1 MKYKMIVTDLDDT
14 LLNGKGE
21 ISERNLK
28 ALLHAQEKGIFVV
41 PVSGRS
47 HYGIRR
53 IARQLKTEE
62 NHGYLISFN
71 GARIFDYAGKKE
83 LYASN
88 VSHEDGKFLYG
99 LAMKHGAG
107 LQTYHD
113 NEIIAAGENR
123 YTRFEADLTG
133 MEATYPK
140 DFLEEIKHYQTVK
153 YVMTGEPEHLRKIAE
168 EIHDQIPGGLNMSFT
183 KPFFLEF
190 FDSKT
195 DKGTSTLKL
204 AQMLGIHREEIISF
218 GDSYN
223 DISMIEK
230 AGFGVAMENAVE
242 EAKKVADYITGSNE
256 KDGVAMVVEKFCLG
270 AVEENGYEGRRKE
283 TGSGRSGVPSCKADE
298 EEERKNPAGLGQDM
312 EGAAAL
318 LENILDVIKEEQIKL
333 GYQREKIRLY
343 YPLASLNQFFKST
356 DTVSKMHHKLVN
368 FSENTREKLG
378 GIQISNEGERFCLCI
393 PEEGAEYVHQHIPQN
408 DFLCQLVE
416 LVRGHGV
423 KIEQVLELFF
433 RTGSKV
439 HFEQTAENDFLLYFE
454 DGVPDKYYYCFTQN
468 EFHMIYHRFRK
479 EDYEAL
485 G

>member
-1 MKYKMIVTDLDDT
+1 MIVTDLDDT
-14 LLNGKGE
+14 LLNDKGE

-28 ALLHAQEKGIFVV
+28 ALLHAQEKGILVV

-47 HYGIRR
+47 HYGIQKT
-53 IARQLKTEE
+53 ARQLKLEE
-62 NHGYLISFN
+62 HHGYLISFN
-71 GARIFDYAGKKE
+71 GARIFDHAEKKE

-88 VSHEDGKFLYG
+88 VSHEDGRVLYEF
-99 LAMKHGAG
+99 AMKYGVELH
-107 LQTYHD
+107 TYHD
-113 NEIIAAGENR
+113 KEIVATGENR
-123 YTRFEADLTG
+123 YTCFEADFTG
-133 MEATYPK
+133 MEVDYPK
-140 DFLEEIKHYQTVK
+140 DFLEEIKQYPTVK
-153 YVMTGEPEHLRKIAE
+153 YVMSGEPEHLRKIAK
-168 EIHDQIPGGLNMSFT
+168 EIHGQIPGRLHMSFT

-190 FDSKT
+190 FDSNT
-195 DKGTSTLKL
+195 DKGTSALKL
-204 AQMLGIHREEIISF
+204 AQMLGIPREEIISF

-242 EAKKVADYITGSNE
+242 EAKNVADHITGSNE

-270 AVEENGYEGRRKE
+270 AGEENGYEERRKAVGPGKS
-283 TGSGRSGVPSCKADE
+283 TLSGCKADE
-298 EEERKNPAGLGQDM
+298 EEENRKAAGLERDM

-356 DTVSKMHHKLVN
+356 DTVSGMHRRLVN
-368 FSENTREKLG
+368 FSANTREKLG
-378 GIQISNEGERFCLCI
+378 GIQVSNEGERFCLCI
-393 PEEGAEYVHQHIPQN
+393 PEEGAEYVHRHIPQN

-454 DGVPDKYYYCFTQN
+454 DGVPDKYYYCFTQD